1 MDFNIFEYIEESV
14 EFFDDFE
21 NVDESLLNPK
31 SSHLQVHNVYNR
43 AVQNIANIERKAM
56 SLEKE
61 GKYKESISM
70 YKKAISETNKY
81 IKEVEKLP
89 DANKY
94 DIGAATNP
102 YNAGAMTAEI
112 VLNKGKIKNASK
124 NWAIRIFNNFVKSYT
139 KKIEKLEYKL

>member
-1 MDFNIFEYIEESV
+1 
-14 EFFDDFE
+14 
-21 NVDESLLNPK
+21 
-31 SSHLQVHNVYNR
+31 
-43 AVQNIANIERKAM
+43 
-56 SLEKE
+56 
-61 GKYKESISM
+61 M